1 MLFGGIPSMGHEFT
15 MGKKDRVDGWKTSGS
30 IEATDNQVHIKTY
43 MIVKGRD
50 ILQELDEIKHHM
62 LLLPRNEKLERK
74 YPELKEAYDAY
85 MELYKGA
92 QIARKMSEVE

>member
-1 MLFGGIPSMGHEFT
+1 MIQLFLKKPS
-15 MGKKDRVDGWKTSGS
+15 KTSGS
-30 IEATDNQVHIKTY
+30 IEATDNQVHIKTN

-62 LLLPRNEKLERK
+62 LPLPRNEKLERK

-85 MELYKGA
+85 MELYKGV

>member
-1 MLFGGIPSMGHEFT
+1 MLFGGMPSMGHEFT

-30 IEATDNQVHIKTY
+30 IEATDDKVHIKTN

-85 MELYKGA
+85 MELYKGV

>member
-1 MLFGGIPSMGHEFT
+1 MGHEFT
-15 MGKKDRVDGWKTSGS
+15 MGKKDKVESWKTSGS
-30 IEATDNQVHIKTY
+30 IEATDNQVHVKTD

-62 LLLPRNEKLERK
+62 LLVPRNEKLERK
-74 YPELKEAYDAY
+74 YPELKDAYDAY
-85 MELYKGA
+85 LELYKGV

>member
-1 MLFGGIPSMGHEFT
+1 MGHEFT
-15 MGKKDRVDGWKTSGS
+15 MGKKDKVDSWKTSGS
-30 IEATDNQVHIKTY
+30 IEATDDKVHIKTN

-62 LLLPRNEKLERK
+62 LLLPRNEKLEHK

-85 MELYKGA
+85 MELYKGV

>member
-1 MLFGGIPSMGHEFT
+1 MIPE
-15 MGKKDRVDGWKTSGS
+15 
-30 IEATDNQVHIKTY
+30 
-43 MIVKGRD
+43 
-50 ILQELDEIKHHM
+50 LQELDEIKHHM

-85 MELYKGA
+85 MELYKGV

>member
-1 MLFGGIPSMGHEFT
+1 MGHEFT
-15 MGKKDRVDGWKTSGS
+15 MGKKDKVESWKTSGS
-30 IEATDNQVHIKTY
+30 IQATDDQVHVKTN

-50 ILQELDEIKHHM
+50 ILQEIDEIKNHM

-85 MELYKGA
+85 MELYKGV
-92 QIARKMSEVE
+92 QIARKLSEVE